1 MNSRPK
7 SSRTYIYIYIK
18 VGIRMFCLTY
28 IVTKATLGS
37 TFKIY

>member
-7 SSRTYIYIYIK
+7 NSRTYIYKGRYTD
-18 VGIRMFCLTY
+18 VLCLTY

>member
-7 SSRTYIYIYIK
+7 NSRTYIYIK